1 MLRDFYY
8 FRTLALFTSIL
19 FLFLDQPS
27 DLTKTPLKEGHQV
40 MLMGTA
46 DVVAAPTE
54 SVVFLED
61 MTDVQKAAK
70 VIRRLSFS

>member
-1 MLRDFYY
+1 
-8 FRTLALFTSIL
+8 
-19 FLFLDQPS
+19 
-27 DLTKTPLKEGHQV
+27 

-61 MTDVQKAAK
+61 MTDVQKAEK
-70 VIRRLSFS
+70 VSKEIPLSSWHTFVVASEISHVAHHCTGRCAFSWTKKHG

>member
-1 MLRDFYY
+1 MSKL
-8 FRTLALFTSIL
+8 LF
-19 FLFLDQPS
+19 FLHPPL

-46 DVVAAPTE
+46 DVVAAPAE

-70 VIRRLSFS
+70 VIR

>member
-1 MLRDFYY
+1 
-8 FRTLALFTSIL
+8 
-19 FLFLDQPS
+19 
-27 DLTKTPLKEGHQV
+27 

-61 MTDVQKAAK
+61 MTDVQKAEK
-70 VIRRLSFS
+70 VIRSRTFSFCWSIVVVASREFYFIVCQCSGRCAFSWTEEHG